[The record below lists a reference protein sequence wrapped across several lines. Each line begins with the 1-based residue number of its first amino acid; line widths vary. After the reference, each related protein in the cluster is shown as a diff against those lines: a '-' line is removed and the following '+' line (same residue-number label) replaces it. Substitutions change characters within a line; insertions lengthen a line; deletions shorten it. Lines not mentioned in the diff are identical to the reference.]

1 MIRGTGMDLCTD
13 VAVVSGRRPFFI
25 HRRPFVQTLK
35 TNPVLPRGNL
45 RDSFD
50 SVNYLDE
57 GVANQGA
64 YDKSRP
70 SDPTRLIPKEPDV
83 FHIRLLIADPPDAH
97 LERQAAWSLPT

>member
-25 HRRPFVQTLK
+25 HRRPFVQTLN

-57 GVANQGA
+57 GVTNQGT
-64 YDKSRP
+64 DIFFRP
-70 SDPTRLIPKEPDV
+70 HFPR
-83 FHIRLLIADPPDAH
+83 
-97 LERQAAWSLPT
+97 